1 MQEHL
6 FFIDYLVRILEENWH
21 MIYIPYDQIWLVDQT
36 HDQTLPTS
44 LSKALQWGDS
54 NCLTAEYQ
62 HILMLPKDPESNITS
77 TLDLLKIICLI
88 VFFVPILLFVTL
100 LAFSRSKRYVF
111 ARYRT
116 IWREHGLLPFAATD
130 GFPRGAATV
139 QRSEAELERHEQRRR
154 GSKCHDDI
162 ASESGEEAEGRHR
175 LAVFFLGGLRF
186 KWISGSWK
194 CVILSK
200 PNRWKSIRMTKIS
213 TISRIIM
220 IRCGKAW

>member
-21 MIYIPYDQIWLVDQT
+21 MIYIPYDQIWLLDQT

-100 LAFSRSKRYVF
+100 LACSRSQIQSLCQVSYHLKRTWTSSL
-111 ARYRT
+111 RCN
-116 IWREHGLLPFAATD
+116 WRISPWRRHSPALRSGIGATWT
-130 GFPRGAATV
+130 ATTRIKV
-139 QRSEAELERHEQRRR
+139 PW
-154 GSKCHDDI
+154 
-162 ASESGEEAEGRHR
+162 RHR
-175 LAVFFLGGLRF
+175 QWKWRRSSRPPPVGGFFWGGLRF
-186 KWISGSWK
+186 KWISDDQWVMK
-194 CVILSK
+194 MCDFE
-200 PNRWKSIRMTKIS
+200 
-213 TISRIIM
+213 
-220 IRCGKAW
+220 

>member
-1 MQEHL
+1 MLPHS
-6 FFIDYLVRILEENWH
+6 FFMDYLIRILEENWH

-36 HDQTLPTS
+36 HDQTLPIS
-44 LSKALQWGDS
+44 LSWAPQWGDS

-88 VFFVPILLFVTL
+88 VFFVPILLFVSL
-100 LAFSRSKRYVF
+100 LAFSRSQIQSLCQVSYHLKRTWTSSF
-111 ARYRT
+111 A
-116 IWREHGLLPFAATD
+116 GTD

-154 GSKCHDDI
+154 GSNCHDDI

-175 LAVFFLGGLRF
+175 LAGFLWGLRF

-194 CVILSK
+194 CAILSK

-213 TISRIIM
+213 TISRIVM